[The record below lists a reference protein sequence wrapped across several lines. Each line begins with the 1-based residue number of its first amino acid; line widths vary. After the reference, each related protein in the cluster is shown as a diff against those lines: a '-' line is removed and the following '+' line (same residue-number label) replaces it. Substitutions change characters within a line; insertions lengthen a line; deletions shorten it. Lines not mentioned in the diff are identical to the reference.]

1 MLYKEGVKMKKSY
14 IVLTIIG
21 IIVISIILIFVLG
34 KINSNKDQNEEIL
47 SENVNE
53 IYSENDILNTMQVVV
68 TSNAGTKV
76 TPNTVF
82 IFKTYYDKCM
92 HITMKKIKAS
102 EEFVNKTEEQVQIFY
117 EDWKIEEF
125 SKDKV
130 VFYKEMEGICNEHY
144 VLRDVDGYVTIYS
157 LNENNVESLVEITD
171 IVTVYLTDEDKEL
184 LKEGIRVIGKDN
196 LNAAIEDYE

>member
-1 MLYKEGVKMKKSY
+1 M
-14 IVLTIIG
+14 
-21 IIVISIILIFVLG
+21 
-34 KINSNKDQNEEIL
+34 
-47 SENVNE
+47 
-53 IYSENDILNTMQVVV
+53 
-68 TSNAGTKV
+68 
-76 TPNTVF
+76 
-82 IFKTYYDKCM
+82 
-92 HITMKKIKAS
+92 
-102 EEFVNKTEEQVQIFY
+102 QIFY